1 MYSLF
6 MLRIR
11 LTRGGSKK
19 DAHYKIVVIE
29 KTRKRDGRAADIIG
43 HYHPN
48 VHSENRF
55 VIDAGKLDKWI
66 AVGAIP
72 SDVVVRLCLKN
83 GFDVVKKF
91 EVKHVEGANFKKTR
105 KEVKA
110 AASAK

>member
-1 MYSLF
+1 
-6 MLRIR
+6 MLRI
-11 LTRGGSKK
+11 S
-19 DAHYKIVVIE
+19 A
-29 KTRKRDGRAADIIG
+29 
-43 HYHPN
+43 
-48 VHSENRF
+48 S
-55 VIDAGKLDKWI
+55 KLDKWI

-105 KEVKA
+105 KEIKA